1 MAASLATAAPTG
13 SYLSARIGDSMCVAW
28 QEGDVVCVCLVKGGA
43 DSLEALQNAL
53 GEPAA

>member
-1 MAASLATAAPTG
+1 
-13 SYLSARIGDSMCVAW
+13 
-28 QEGDVVCVCLVKGGA
+28 VCVCLVKGGA